1 MDVMSLLLNYFF
13 RLINIISAVI
23 AAINIITSWNTP
35 MFIAALNPT
44 IAHKEGIIN
53 KYLGNLLLVSIKNPK
68 VNIVEGQGNPITIV
82 LSNEPST
89 K

>member
-1 MDVMSLLLNYFF
+1 
-13 RLINIISAVI
+13 
-23 AAINIITSWNTP
+23 
-35 MFIAALNPT
+35 MFIAALNPRT
-44 IAHKEGIIN
+44 AHKEGIIN

-68 VNIVEGQGNPITIV
+68 VNIVEGQGSPITIV